1 MRAFNRSM
9 VWVAP
14 MLLFLGCAVA
24 FAGDGVS
31 ITINNN
37 TTKNLLVTVYDL
49 STHPAQPV
57 VSGTTIN
64 GFASISLKVG
74 ADAAGQGHLRWTATT
89 VDKDMRMCG
98 HRDKPHLNDGA
109 TVHVYANSQCASN

>member
-1 MRAFNRSM
+1 MRTFNRSM
-9 VWVAP
+9 VWVAHV
-14 MLLFLGCAVA
+14 LLFLECAAA

-31 ITINNN
+31 ININNN

-49 STHPAQPV
+49 NTHPAQPV
-57 VSGTTIN
+57 VSSTTIN
-64 GFASISLKVG
+64 GFASISIKVG
-74 ADAAGQGHLRWTATT
+74 ADASGQGHLRWTATT

-98 HRDKPHLNDGA
+98 HRNKPRLTDGA